1 MEHGRLTEEIIIGFE
16 NYLREE
22 EHGQATVKKYVS
34 DVRAFAA
41 WVGDRHVS
49 RSIVTE
55 WKGWLLENGYA
66 ATTVNGK
73 LSALNSLFMFLG
85 WNDCRAKFLRIQRSL
100 FRDDAR
106 ELTQEEYK
114 RLLETAHSL
123 GKNRLALLLEIIFV
137 TGIRI
142 SEVKYLTLEA
152 IEAGRTEINLK
163 GKIRIILI
171 PEKLRIKINRY
182 AKNQQIASG
191 EIFLTRSGKSLSRG
205 QIWREMKG
213 LCERAN
219 VEPSKVF
226 PHNLR
231 HLFATSFYKVC
242 KDIAKLADVLGH
254 SSIETTRIYLMTT
267 GSEHEK
273 QLNRLMMQ
281 I

>member
-1 MEHGRLTEEIIIGFE
+1 MEHKLTEEIFRKFE
-16 NYLREE
+16 DYLREE
-22 EHGQATVKKYVS
+22 EHGQATIKKYAS
-34 DVRAFAA
+34 DVRSFAA
-41 WVGDRHVS
+41 WTGGRNIS
-49 RSIVTE
+49 RAVVTE
-55 WKGWLLENGYA
+55 WKEWLLEKGCAA
-66 ATTVNGK
+66 ATVNVK
-73 LSALNSLFMFLG
+73 LSALNRLFSFLG
-85 WNDCRAKFLRIQRSL
+85 WNDCKAKFLRIQRTL
-100 FRDDAR
+100 FREDAK

-114 RLLETAHSL
+114 RLLEAAYHME
-123 GKNRLALLLEIIFV
+123 KKRMALLLEVIFV

-152 IEAGRTEINLK
+152 ARTGKAEINLK

-171 PEKLRIKINRY
+171 PEKLRAKIIQY
-182 AKNQQIASG
+182 ARKQQIMSG

-205 QIWREMKG
+205 QIWREMKS
-213 LCERAN
+213 LCKDAD

-242 KDIAKLADVLGH
+242 KDIVKLADVLGH
-254 SSIETTRIYLMTT
+254 SSVETTRIYLMTT

>member
-1 MEHGRLTEEIIIGFE
+1 MDHCSLTEEMLDRFE
-16 NYLREE
+16 SYLIEE
-22 EHGQATVKKYVS
+22 EHEKATIKKYVS

-41 WVGDRHVS
+41 WAGKQCISKV
-49 RSIVTE
+49 IVTE
-55 WKGWLLENGYA
+55 WKEQLLRDGYA

-73 LSALNSLFMFLG
+73 LSALNGLFTFLG
-85 WNDCRAKFLRIQRSL
+85 WNDCRVKFLRIQRSM
-100 FRDDAR
+100 FREDAK

-114 RLLETAHSL
+114 RLLDAAHGM
-123 GKNRLALLLEIIFV
+123 GKERLALLLEFIFI
-137 TGIRI
+137 TGVRI

-152 IEAGRTEINLK
+152 AKAGRAEIHLK

-171 PEKLRIKINRY
+171 PDKLCKKIIQY
-182 AKNQQIASG
+182 AKKEQITSG
-191 EIFLTRSGKSLSRG
+191 EIFLTRNGKSLSRG

-213 LCERAN
+213 ICGSAG
-219 VEPSKVF
+219 VESSKVF

-242 KDIAKLADVLGH
+242 KDIVKLADVLGH

-267 GSEHEK
+267 GSEHER